1 MEHTLKNAL
10 KAKKFLIQ
18 DGFSE
23 DDFTDAIQDDVEIG
37 YLIGEPL
44 LIDED
49 GFAKSSI
56 ELWTE
61 KLFWDKH
68 QDSYLDYM
76 LENVL

>member
-1 MEHTLKNAL
+1 MEHTLENAL
-10 KAKKFLIQ
+10 KAKKFLIE

-61 KLFWDKH
+61 KLFLEKNADA
-68 QDSYLDYM
+68 YIDYM
-76 LENVL
+76 NENVL